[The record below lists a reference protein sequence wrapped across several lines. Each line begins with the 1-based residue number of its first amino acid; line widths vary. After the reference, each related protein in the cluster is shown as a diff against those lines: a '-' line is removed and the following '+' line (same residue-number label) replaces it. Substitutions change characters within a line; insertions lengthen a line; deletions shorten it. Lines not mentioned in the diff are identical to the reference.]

1 MQLTLRTNMADYPN
15 TLALKQGR
23 VTSDIV
29 NLDFSAAPKAAHNGF
44 KPMIR
49 NRAFDAG
56 ELAIV
61 TYLQARAIGKPWVML
76 PMPVLGRH
84 QHHCIGF
91 NGEFG
96 HLNPK
101 DIEGKKVGIRSYA
114 QTTGLWVRGILQ
126 HEYGVDIGKVQW
138 MTVDEGHLTEY
149 PDPPNSER
157 LPAGSSLPEM
167 MLKGELA
174 AAILGQEMPKDDRIS
189 TLIPD
194 PHAASRQ
201 WCDREGVIP
210 INHVFVVHEQV
221 SKERPDVVREIYRML
236 TESRAQAPAE
246 ALQTLPPP
254 GLEANRK
261 GLQLA
266 IDWALDQKLIHRR
279 LSVDELFDETTA
291 LVDA

>member
-1 MQLTLRTNMADYPN
+1 MRITLRTNLADYPN

-23 VTSDIV
+23 VVSDIV

-49 NRAFDAG
+49 EHAFDAG

-91 NGEFG
+91 NHELG
-96 HLNPK
+96 HLKPK
-101 DIEGKKVGIRSYA
+101 DIEGKKVGVRSYA

-126 HEYGVDIGKVQW
+126 HEYGVDIDKVHW
-138 MTVDEGHLTEY
+138 MTVDDGHLSEY
-149 PDPPNSER
+149 RDPPNSER
-157 LPAGSSLPEM
+157 LPAGSSLAEM

-174 AAILGQEMPKDDRIS
+174 AAILGQEMPKDERIS

-201 WCDREGVIP
+201 WCEREGVIP
-210 INHVFVVHEQV
+210 INHVFVVHERIAA
-221 SKERPDVVREIYRML
+221 ERPDIVREIYRML
-236 TESRAQAPAE
+236 MESRAQAPAQ
-246 ALQTLPPP
+246 ALQSLPAP

-266 IDWALDQKLIHRR
+266 IDWALEQKLINRR

-291 LVDA
+291 LVDG

>member
-1 MQLTLRTNMADYPN
+1 MRITLRTNMADYPN
-15 TLALKQGR
+15 TVALKQGR
-23 VTSDIV
+23 VVSDIV
-29 NLDFSAAPKAAHNGF
+29 NLDFSSAPKAAHNGF

-49 NRAFDAG
+49 EHAFDAG

-91 NGEFG
+91 NRELAY
-96 HLNPK
+96 LNPK
-101 DIEGKKVGIRSYA
+101 DIEGKKVGVRSYA

-126 HEYGVDIGKVQW
+126 HEYGVDIDKVHW
-138 MTVDEGHLTEY
+138 MTVDEGHLSEY
-149 PDPPNSER
+149 RDPPNSER
-157 LPAGSSLPEM
+157 LPAGSSLAEM

-174 AAILGQEMPKDDRIS
+174 AAILGQEMPKDERIA

-194 PHAASRQ
+194 PHTASRQ
-201 WCDREGVIP
+201 WCEREGVIP
-210 INHVFVVHEQV
+210 INHVFVIHERIAA
-221 SKERPDVVREIYRML
+221 ERPDIVREIYRML
-236 TESRAQAPAE
+236 MESRVQAPAQ
-246 ALQTLPPP
+246 ALQSLPAA

-266 IDWALDQKLIHRR
+266 IDWALEQKLIDRR